1 MFEEY
6 LKERDLT
13 PESAG
18 SMAECLLKI
27 ARQTEKLHNPV
38 FLNLLRG
45 SVIPTVIIQ
54 NIINKGSMVINIPA
68 SCDEVSN
75 SAVFEILKIYLKKET
90 VNKADIVWVDEAY
103 SGRMAANLGILL
115 TDILKTHGASHF
127 KIHLIADSEGKY
139 IKNEY
144 STVLGNLA
152 DDFRNFAD
160 IKTHPVISLH
170 WMDNT
175 GLIGLNWGRRY
186 TMLEKDTIRH
196 LNDHSYSVLRK
207 DTDTADYLMQYHKAR
222 AILPGAEITG
232 LENYYYDPHT
242 LWCKSAEEY
251 KQKYLHVESDPSVL
265 IKFDLKRRQDYIEK
279 ITAIIKDKAGAK

>member
-75 SAVFEILKIYLKKET
+75 
-90 VNKADIVWVDEAY
+90 
-103 SGRMAANLGILL
+103 
-115 TDILKTHGASHF
+115 
-127 KIHLIADSEGKY
+127 
-139 IKNEY
+139 
-144 STVLGNLA
+144 
-152 DDFRNFAD
+152 
-160 IKTHPVISLH
+160 
-170 WMDNT
+170 
-175 GLIGLNWGRRY
+175 
-186 TMLEKDTIRH
+186 
-196 LNDHSYSVLRK
+196 
-207 DTDTADYLMQYHKAR
+207 
-222 AILPGAEITG
+222 
-232 LENYYYDPHT
+232 
-242 LWCKSAEEY
+242 
-251 KQKYLHVESDPSVL
+251 
-265 IKFDLKRRQDYIEK
+265 
-279 ITAIIKDKAGAK
+279 